1 MIKFFN
7 NNDFKLC
14 SATANNVQILTIDA
28 KDKKIRLVESNLGN
42 IKRAFKCL
50 AIDESDELVYAG
62 TTTGDILEVDVDKA
76 IFKRVAPCYNLFSLG
91 VKTIHTMPNKDL
103 LIGAGDGTIAKI
115 SIQNM
120 MIKV

>member
-7 NNDFKLC
+7 NSDFKLC
-14 SATANNVQILTIDA
+14 SATASTVQILTIDA

-50 AIDESDELVYAG
+50 AIDANDELVYAG
-62 TTTGDILEVDVDKA
+62 TATGDILEIDVDKA
-76 IFKRVAPCYNLFSLG
+76 IFKRVAPSYNLFSLG
-91 VKTIHTMPNKDL
+91 VKTITTMPNKDL
-103 LIGAGDGTIAKI
+103 LIGAGDGTVAKI